1 MDQYYL
7 PSDRQTTKPSPR
19 EMTFPIMSPEMYHR
33 LALAVFIN
41 ECEVAFEQEYDI
53 LYPPNIQKTR
63 NRLVIA
69 FLPEE

>member
-1 MDQYYL
+1 
-7 PSDRQTTKPSPR
+7 
-19 EMTFPIMSPEMYHR
+19 MYHR